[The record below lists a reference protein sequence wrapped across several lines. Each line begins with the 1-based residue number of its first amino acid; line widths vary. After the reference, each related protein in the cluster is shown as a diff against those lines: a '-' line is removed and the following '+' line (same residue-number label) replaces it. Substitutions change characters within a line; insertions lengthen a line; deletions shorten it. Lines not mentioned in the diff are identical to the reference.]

1 MTFEKII
8 EKFKKHSYI
17 RRECRGKNLFV
28 QLRDDSETPLIRMV
42 QFVECDSMN
51 DTVSMKAMR
60 MTGMTLKQIQVLNN
74 DIRFSAEDI
83 LASDWSI
90 G

>member
-1 MTFEKII
+1 M
-8 EKFKKHSYI
+8 Y
-17 RRECRGKNLFV
+17 
-28 QLRDDSETPLIRMV
+28 
-42 QFVECDSMN
+42 

-60 MTGMTLKQIQVLNN
+60 MTGMTPKRIQVLNN

-83 LASDWSI
+83 LATDWSI